1 MSSPI
6 VLGLDFGG
14 TKIAAAVCDL
24 DGQRLGSATVATLA
38 SDGARACL
46 ERGIGVAQQLLDS
59 AVPGRTLAAIG
70 ACTFGIP
77 GESGIALAPA
87 VPGWEELQLREEL
100 CLAFGDVEVCVANDV
115 KAAARAEATWGALVG
130 CDPGIYLNLGTGL
143 GVAIVTNGVVLTG
156 AHGASGEIGYNLRTL
171 SHLGLPLER
180 REPLEDIVS
189 GMGLGRA
196 AAQESTMDSAAEV
209 FGAAAGDP
217 RMAQLLASFLDEL
230 AYHLVNLAIAID
242 PARIVVGGGMVRSW
256 DQLRGRLRS
265 ALDAA
270 VPYPPELIVAH
281 FPFDAPLMGAL
292 ALGTAAAQ
300 TDARRPITTQMT
312 KG

>member
-1 MSSPI
+1 

-24 DGQRLGSATVATLA
+24 DGQRLGSATVATNA
-38 SDGARACL
+38 GDGAKACL
-46 ERGIGVAQQLLDS
+46 ERGIIVAQQLLDS

-77 GESGIALAPA
+77 GDTGIALAPA
-87 VPGWEELQLREEL
+87 VPGWEELQLRQEL
-100 CLAFGDVEVCVANDV
+100 RQAFGDVEISLANDV
-115 KAAARAEATWGALVG
+115 KAAAQAEATWGALVG

-143 GVAIVTNGVVLTG
+143 GVAIVTKGSVLTG

-171 SHLGLPLER
+171 FDIGLPLEH
-180 REPLEDIVS
+180 REPLEDVVS
-189 GMGLGRA
+189 GMALGRA
-196 AAQESTMDSAAEV
+196 ATALSTMDSAAAV
-209 FGAAAGDP
+209 FDAAASDP
-217 RMAQLLASFLDEL
+217 RMAQVLASFLDEL
-230 AYHLVNLAIAID
+230 SYHLVNLAIAID

-256 DQLRGRLRS
+256 GQLRDGLRN

-270 VPYPPELIVAH
+270 VPYPPELVVAH

-292 ALGTAAAQ
+292 ALGTAAAAE
-300 TDARRPITTQMT
+300 TDARRPITTQMR